1 MEQNEPNSLFGRK
14 GVKLTAALVGA
25 MVVLGGVAVA
35 AGGGHHARMFNKAD
49 VNGDDKVSR
58 EEFKPFANKRFARFD
73 TDGNGVVT
81 GDEVKA
87 HLTRRIERRQKRLM
101 RRFDA
106 DGDGKVTQAEYGER
120 VATMFDVI
128 DKNDDGAITREE
140 AREMRKHWRQRMK
153 RFMDDNA
160 SDDTTEPADK
170 N

>member
-1 MEQNEPNSLFGRK
+1 MQQSAPKGLFARK
-14 GVKLTAALVGA
+14 SVKLTAALVGA
-25 MVVLGGVAVA
+25 MLVLGGAAVA

-58 EEFKPFANKRFARFD
+58 EEFKPFANKRFERFD

-106 DGDGKVTQAEYGER
+106 DGDGKVTQAEYGDR
-120 VATMFDVI
+120 VATMFDLI

-140 AREMRKHWRQRMK
+140 AREMRKHWRQRVM
-153 RFMDDNA
+153 RFMEDNA
-160 SDDTTEPADK
+160 SDDTPEPADK

>member
-1 MEQNEPNSLFGRK
+1 MQNTETDGFFRRNSLK
-14 GVKLTAALVGA
+14 MTATLIGL
-25 MVVLGGVAVA
+25 MVVLGGAAIA

-81 GDEVKA
+81 DDEVKA
-87 HLTRRIERRQKRLM
+87 HLMRRMERRQKHLM

-106 DGDGKVTQAEYGER
+106 DGDGKVTQAEYGDR

-153 RFMDDNA
+153 RFLDDNA
-160 SDDTTEPADK
+160 SDDTTEPTDK